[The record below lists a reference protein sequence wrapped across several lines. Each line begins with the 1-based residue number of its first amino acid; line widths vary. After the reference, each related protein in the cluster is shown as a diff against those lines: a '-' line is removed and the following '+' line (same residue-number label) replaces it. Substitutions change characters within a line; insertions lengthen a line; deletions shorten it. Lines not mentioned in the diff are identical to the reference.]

1 MAVNK
6 CKTLQKGVLKMT
18 VDNVKVVQALLIKQ
32 KDQSFYVFGIDAG
45 TLLEIA
51 YFNPREI
58 DRENGVQRPYR
69 QRRSTEIKKF
79 LEESDEATLPN
90 NIIINF
96 RTTELLNKDSLT
108 YENGLLSIPIVP
120 EIGFVIDGQHRL
132 RAFKDSSI
140 LDFQLVVSAFENLS
154 LAKVAEIFVNINYYQ
169 KPVSKS
175 LVLDLL
181 GISEEVFDKF
191 HPHHL
196 ITERFNDTLRS
207 PWFGNIKMLGI
218 GKGIISQSTFIMAM
232 EEYKVLELL
241 GEIGKE
247 EQFNILW
254 GYFEAIKLLF
264 EKYWC
269 NKKSNLCKS
278 VGFYAQ
284 MMLFPKVL
292 QRISEGDIKAIS
304 KLDRSKITEKIKNEL
319 FSLKEKI
326 DFEMETSS
334 FIGKKGAR
342 DLYKKILNLLGWDE

>member
-1 MAVNK
+1 
-6 CKTLQKGVLKMT
+6 MT
-18 VDNVKVVQALLIKQ
+18 VNNVKVVQALLIKQ
-32 KDQSFYVFGIDAG
+32 KDLRFYVFGIDAG

-51 YFNPREI
+51 YFNTREI
-58 DRENGVQRPYR
+58 DRETGVERPHS

-96 RTTELLNKDSLT
+96 RTTELLNIDSLS
-108 YENGLLSIPIVP
+108 YENGSLSIPILP
-120 EIGFVIDGQHRL
+120 ELGFVIDGQHRL
-132 RAFKDSSI
+132 RAFKDSSL

-154 LAKVAEIFVNINYYQ
+154 LAKAAEMFVNINYYQ

-175 LVLDLL
+175 LVFDLL
-181 GISEEVFDKF
+181 GISKDVFPKF
-191 HPHHL
+191 YPHHS
-196 ITERFNDTLRS
+196 ITKKFNDTLKS

-218 GKGIISQSTFIMAM
+218 GKGSISQSTFIMAM
-232 EEYKVLELL
+232 EENKVLDLL
-241 GEIGKE
+241 GEIGEE

-254 GYFEAIKLLF
+254 GYFNAIKSLF

-269 NKKSNLCKS
+269 TQKSNLCKS

-292 QRISEGDIKAIS
+292 QRISEGGIKAIS
-304 KLDRSKITEKIKNEL
+304 KLDRTTITNKILDEL
-319 FSLKEKI
+319 SSLKEKI
-326 DFEMETSS
+326 NFEGETSN
-334 FIGKKGAR
+334 FVGKKGAR